1 MTSSALN
8 KSGRWLRSSAICG
21 TVVWLLV
28 QFLLPNRTLEIS
40 LTSRLVLLSMLVL
53 TPLALS
59 LVPVVMDDNKEPFA
73 YFAARLLQPFAAA
86 AATISF
92 LLNEGKIAAE
102 LASLWLVFTIL
113 VALFGLGRLI
123 QRPTGFEQFCV
134 VAAALYL
141 PVGGTWLVASRLGYR
156 PLGFSTAIVL
166 LTAMHFHYAGFA
178 APVITAMVG
187 HRIRQL
193 RPSSMKIFNSISI
206 GVIAGTPLLAAGI
219 TFSPVLEVISAVIL
233 SLSLMGICFLMI
245 GIVVPDTRN
254 AFARTFLLI
263 SSISVFA
270 GMLFATGYS
279 IGSVSGHPI
288 ISIPQMVESHGIANA
303 FGFTL
308 CALLAFVIT
317 QSKDNKG

>member
-206 GVIAGTPLLAAGI
+206 GVI
-219 TFSPVLEVISAVIL
+219 
-233 SLSLMGICFLMI
+233 
-245 GIVVPDTRN
+245 
-254 AFARTFLLI
+254 
-263 SSISVFA
+263 
-270 GMLFATGYS
+270 
-279 IGSVSGHPI
+279 
-288 ISIPQMVESHGIANA
+288 
-303 FGFTL
+303 
-308 CALLAFVIT
+308 
-317 QSKDNKG
+317 